1 MSDTAATEPAR
12 TPTHAAEVL
21 PRVESQEGTGIAMGK
36 IVAVGILSILVFA
49 IGSWWAYRILETTTR
64 EMNPSGHAY
73 IPAAIGQ
80 EEINIVDQ
88 VPFELNRWVSRYD
101 EEYVNEKGTGRL
113 QTYGWTDRKT
123 GTIRIPIDRAMDL
136 IVEEQQK

>member
-1 MSDTAATEPAR
+1 MATTASSR
-12 TPTHAAEVL
+12 
-21 PRVESQEGTGIAMGK
+21 RFDGNGYQ
-36 IVAVGILSILVFA
+36 
-49 IGSWWAYRILETTTR
+49 
-64 EMNPSGHAY
+64 PSY

-88 VPFELNRWVSRYD
+88 VPFELNRWVTRYQ

-113 QTYGWTDRKT
+113 QTYGWTDPKT
-123 GTIRIPIDRAMDL
+123 GTIRIPIERAMDL

>member
-1 MSDTAATEPAR
+1 MSDTASTEPAR
-12 TPTHAAEVL
+12 TPTHVAEAL
-21 PRVESQEGTGIAMGK
+21 PRAEPKEGPGIAMGK
-36 IVAVGILSILVFA
+36 VVAVGIISVLIFA
-49 IGSWWAYRILETTTR
+49 VGSWWAYRIFERTTR

>member
-1 MSDTAATEPAR
+1 MTDATSTEPAR
-12 TPTHAAEVL
+12 TPTHAAEAL
-21 PRVESQEGTGIAMGK
+21 PRADSQEGPGIAMGK
-36 IVAVGILSILVFA
+36 IVAVGLLSIFIFA

-64 EMNPSGHAY
+64 EMNPIGHPY

-88 VPFELNRWVSRYD
+88 VPFELNRWVTRYQ

-113 QTYGWTDRKT
+113 QTYGWTDPKT
-123 GTIRIPIDRAMDL
+123 GTIRIPIERAMDL